1 MQWVLGPL
9 KITEISLKSRK
20 FVFFGLKSRNFGQ
33 KGTKLPVFTVFWA
46 KFRVFWLILRY
57 FTTFSSKIWPVAS
70 KKQLIWVLEA
80 GPFLF
85 LIFWGSD
92 NQETDQNIVDINACE
107 LQVDKI

>member
-1 MQWVLGPL
+1 MSAQLPL
-9 KITEISLKSRK
+9 KAG
-20 FVFFGLKSRNFGQ
+20 GLRPKAADFPE
-33 KGTKLPVFTVFWA
+33 K
-46 KFRVFWLILRY
+46 
-57 FTTFSSKIWPVAS
+57 
-70 KKQLIWVLEA
+70 A